1 MADEQ
6 QHDTKPPD
14 AGGID
19 LQAGNRRVK
28 VDAQATSQLVGYIG
42 PYLRWIVLAV
52 AFSITII
59 SIFYGISLIWT

>member
-1 MADEQ
+1 MEDEQ
-6 QHDTKPPD
+6 QHEKPPD

-19 LQAGNRRVK
+19 LQAGTRRVR
-28 VDAQATSQLVGYIG
+28 VDAQATNQLVGYVG
-42 PYLRWIVLAV
+42 PHLRWVVLAI

>member
-1 MADEQ
+1 MNDEQ
-6 QHDTKPPD
+6 QHEKPPD

-28 VDAQATSQLVGYIG
+28 VDAETSRKLLDHVG
-42 PYLRWIVLAV
+42 PYLRWIVLAI
-52 AFSITII
+52 AFSITTI

>member
-1 MADEQ
+1 MDDEQ
-6 QHDTKPPD
+6 EHEKPPD

-28 VDAQATSQLVGYIG
+28 VDAETSRKLLDHVG
-42 PYLRWIVLAV
+42 PYLRWIVLAI
-52 AFSITII
+52 AFSITTI